1 MLEAKFVYENIELVK
16 KNLIERN
23 DDTTLLSDY
32 PNLYE
37 ERRDLLLETEDLQQK
52 RNEISR
58 SIGLLVREGKDP
70 NDAKTQV
77 TNINDKIKINQE
89 KLDIVEEK
97 LNSILT
103 NLPNISHESVK
114 IGKDS
119 EDNELI
125 KEVGKPRTFDFPIK
139 DHVELGENLG
149 ILDFNRASKIVGAR
163 FVLEKGLGARLERA
177 LTQFMIDVHTYEHNR
192 LEIIPPYIV
201 NAQSLFSTGQFPKFK
216 EDVFKLNNHEWY
228 LNPTAEVPTI
238 NMYRDEILKGEEL
251 PIRMVAFT
259 TAFRS
264 EAGSAGRDTRGMLRQ
279 HQFNKVELITI
290 SKQEDSYKLLDE
302 MLLESEKILQ
312 LLKLPYR
319 VVSLC
324 SGDIG
329 FAMAKTYDIEVWI
342 PSQNMYREIASI
354 SNAEDFQARRA
365 MIRYRDD
372 KNSRPNLVHTLNG
385 SGLAVGRTLIA
396 LIENYQNADGTIT
409 IPEVLV
415 PYMRTKMIK

>member
-114 IGKDS
+114 IGNDS